1 MSEAEDAAAKRRR
14 SARLHL
20 ILIGVIA
27 AAPFVGSYALFKFWK
42 PTSFMNHG
50 ELVAD
55 AQPPG
60 PTGADPMGAQL
71 SALKGKWVL
80 ATVDTGTCGQSCRD
94 KLYYLRQ
101 IRLTQGKDMER
112 IERLWMV
119 SDEAVPDPVLLKEF
133 VGMHVVMAAGSE
145 WVRRLPAKTQP
156 GDYIFVIDPM
166 GNVVLRYP
174 PGFNPTGMK
183 KDLSRLIRASRIG

>member
-1 MSEAEDAAAKRRR
+1 MSEASDVEAKRRR

-20 ILIGVIA
+20 IIIGVIA
-27 AAPFVGSYALFKFWK
+27 ASPFVGSYALYKLWK
-42 PTSFMNHG
+42 PSSFINHG

-55 AQPPG
+55 VQPQPPA
-60 PTGADPMGAQL
+60 GADPMA
-71 SALKGKWVL
+71 SALESVKGKWVL
-80 ATVDTGTCGQSCRD
+80 ATLDTGSCDRACRD

-101 IRLTQGKDMER
+101 IRLTQGKEMGR

-119 SDEAVPDPVLLKEF
+119 SDDVAPDPALLKEF
-133 VGMHVVMAAGSE
+133 AGMHVVMAGASE
-145 WVRRLPAKTQP
+145 WARRLPSKTKP
-156 GDYIFVIDPM
+156 SDYVFVIDPL